1 LLSKINSEL
10 KDLNKNGI
18 EIEIFDRQKITL
30 CVKLGQFITDNL
42 GINQI
47 CGLVESLSGDYFC
60 TLCYATREEMQ
71 RHHKEDKFILRCPI
85 QYECDLSRLESLPL
99 SGRKPLFFH

>member
-1 LLSKINSEL
+1 MLSKIVSEL

-18 EIEIFDRQKITL
+18 EIEIFDGQKITL

-60 TLCYATREEMQ
+60 ILIFLFKREYFGNFCF
-71 RHHKEDKFILRCPI
+71 KLA
-85 QYECDLSRLESLPL
+85 ES
-99 SGRKPLFFH
+99 KM